1 MSRFVLITPNT
12 DFERRVRMATVGMP
26 GSLQYFQADYLPQG
40 PEEVLR
46 QLLGEP
52 PEVFVLGPGIPADDA
67 LKFAAVMDLQYPEIS
82 MILVAGESSDVAIQA
97 MRAGIRDLLDP
108 AADVDHI
115 RIIVERASLASAGR
129 RRGLAPSSSEHHE
142 HAAGGRIIAV
152 ISPKGGVGKTT
163 VATNIAIG
171 LGKIAP
177 MGVVIVDLDL
187 QFGDVASGLMLE
199 PEHTITDAVVGAASQ
214 DSMVLK
220 TYLTVHP
227 GGIYALCAPKN
238 PVEMDRISGENV
250 SHLLSQLRQEFQYV
264 VVDTA
269 PGLGEHVLATLDMAS
284 DAVWICGM
292 DVPSIRGLR
301 TGNQIL
307 AELNLLP
314 ERRHV
319 VLNMADRRS
328 GLTLQDVEATIGAPV
343 DVVLPRSRTLPFSTN
358 KGIPLLQDGT
368 RDPATRGLRQLVERF
383 KPNWEERP
391 HKKLHR
397 RAVVQ

>member
-12 DFERRVRMATVGMP
+12 DFERKVRLATAAMP
-26 GSLQYFQADYLPQG
+26 GTLQYFQADYLPQG
-40 PEEVLR
+40 PEEVLT

-52 PEVFVLGPGIPADDA
+52 PEVFILGPGLPADET

-82 MILVAGESSDVAIQA
+82 MILVTDESSEVAIQA

-108 AADVDHI
+108 AAEVDHI

-129 RRGLAPSSSEHHE
+129 RRGLSPSSSEHHE

-163 VATNIAIG
+163 VATNLAVG

-199 PEHTITDAVVGAASQ
+199 PDHTITDAVVGAASQ

-227 GGIYALCAPKN
+227 AGIYALCAPKN
-238 PVEMDRISGENV
+238 PVEMDRITGENV

-269 PGLGEHVLATLDMAS
+269 PGLGEHVLATLDLAS

-301 TGNQIL
+301 AGNQIL
-307 AELNLLP
+307 SELNLLP
-314 ERRHV
+314 EVRHV

-343 DVVLPRSRTLPFSTN
+343 DVVLPRSKTLPFSTN
-358 KGIPLLQDGT
+358 KGIPLLQDGS
-368 RDPATRGLRQLVERF
+368 RDPAQKGLRQLVERF
-383 KPNWEERP
+383 KPNWEARP